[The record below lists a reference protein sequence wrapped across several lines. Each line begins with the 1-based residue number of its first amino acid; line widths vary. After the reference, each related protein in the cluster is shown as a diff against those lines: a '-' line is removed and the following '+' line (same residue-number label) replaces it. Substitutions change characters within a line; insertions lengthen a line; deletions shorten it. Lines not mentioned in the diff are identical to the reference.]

1 LGWFRSL
8 FSGLQ
13 KYYWLMATRS
23 IRSRAIAFVLA
34 ALIIGFAPLVHAM
47 CVGQTHNVSATHMMA
62 DGSTMVMPEAGS
74 APASGAEPI
83 ISEAKVIGLT
93 TEAGGPMDDLTL
105 LGLIALSLA
114 PACLVLLGLRLARRV
129 NLDSLQVAVR
139 RKVASWRP
147 PPIFHQPTMVDLLSL
162 GISRT

>member
-13 KYYWLMATRS
+13 TYYWLMTPRS

-34 ALIIGFAPLVHAM
+34 ALILGFAPLVHAM
-47 CVGQTHNVSATHMMA
+47 CVGQTHNASASHMMA
-62 DGSTMVMPEAGS
+62 DGSIMFMPEAGS
-74 APASGAEPI
+74 APLSNASPI
-83 ISEAKVIGLT
+83 VSEAKVIGLT
-93 TEAGGPMDDLTL
+93 AEAGGPTGDLTL

-114 PACLVLLGLRLARRV
+114 PACLVLLGLRLMRRV
-129 NLDSLQVAVR
+129 NRDSLQVAVR
-139 RKVASWRP
+139 IKAASWRP
-147 PPIFHQPTMVDLLSL
+147 PPIFHRPTMVDLLSL

>member
-1 LGWFRSL
+1 
-8 FSGLQ
+8 
-13 KYYWLMATRS
+13 
-23 IRSRAIAFVLA
+23 
-34 ALIIGFAPLVHAM
+34 
-47 CVGQTHNVSATHMMA
+47 MMA

-74 APASGAEPI
+74 APVSDASPI

-93 TEAGGPMDDLTL
+93 TEVGGPIGDLTL

-129 NLDSLQVAVR
+129 TRDSLQVAAR
-139 RKVASWRP
+139 RMVASWRP
-147 PPIFHQPTMVDLLSL
+147 PPIFHRPTMVDLLSL